1 MVKKMSKSKTPQ
13 KSQRSKAEREWQLS
27 QLRQDAE
34 FNQWI
39 TRKYHLTAIQ
49 LETLFKA
56 GYVKIKN
63 NETVSARQMV
73 EYYQEEQNV
82 KDSINELD
90 TQDVDV
96 DDLRTK
102 INDRISVLK
111 ATSMINQK
119 EHLKSLMGLKL
130 VVLGTILTIG
140 VCKKLS
146 KDAKDEI
153 ARQKELNS
161 QLVAKPQAKSKKQ
174 KAFDL
179 GHKSHNIWD
188 SKWIKKQIY
197 ENTKNQNF
205 SDAIWTDIDQ
215 LKARLDSVLVRSI
228 ASGESNQKIAT
239 QFTDLV
245 RKNIENQKYVTER
258 VARTESAKVEYQVQ
272 WSLAKS
278 QGYKYVQWHAEPEA
292 CHTCRDIANDN
303 PTKYGEGIYPINDVP
318 DIPLHP
324 NGRCS
329 ISAYYPDEE

>member
-1 MVKKMSKSKTPQ
+1 MMSK
-13 KSQRSKAEREWQLS
+13 RSKAEREWQLN
-27 QLRQDAE
+27 QLKQDEE
-34 FNQWI
+34 FNKWVA
-39 TRKYHLTAIQ
+39 RKYNLTAIQ

-102 INDRISVLK
+102 INDRVSVLK

-130 VVLGTILTIG
+130 VLLGTILTVG

-153 ARQKELNS
+153 TRQKGLND
-161 QLVAKPQAKSKKQ
+161 QLVAKHKDKPKKR
-174 KAFDL
+174 KAF
-179 GHKSHNIWD
+179 GFFHKSHDIWD
-188 SKWIKKQIY
+188 SRWIKKQIY
-197 ENTKNQNF
+197 ENTKRQNF
-205 SDAIWTDIDQ
+205 SDAIWSDIDQ

-228 ASGESNQKIAT
+228 ANGESNQKTAT

-245 RKNIENQKYVTER
+245 RKDIENQKYVTER
-258 VARTESAKVEYQVQ
+258 VARTESAKVEFQVQ

-278 QGYKYVQWHAEPEA
+278 QGFKYVQWHAEPEA
-292 CHTCRDIANDN
+292 CFTCNNIANDN
-303 PTKYGEGIYPINDVP
+303 PTKYGEGVYPINDVP
-318 DIPLHP
+318 DIPVHP
-324 NGRCS
+324 NCRCS
-329 ISAYYPDEE
+329 ISTYYPDKE

>member
-1 MVKKMSKSKTPQ
+1 MNKSKTPQ
-13 KSQRSKAEREWQLS
+13 KSKRSKTEREWQLS

-49 LETLFKA
+49 LESLFNA

-82 KDSINELD
+82 KDSISELD
-90 TQDVDV
+90 TQSVDV

-102 INDRISVLK
+102 INDRVSVLK

-130 VVLGTILTIG
+130 VVLGAVLTVG

-153 ARQKELNS
+153 ARQKGLNS
-161 QLVAKPQAKSKKQ
+161 QLVAKPTAKSKKR
-174 KAFDL
+174 KAF
-179 GHKSHNIWD
+179 GFVHKSHDIWD
-188 SKWIKKQIY
+188 SKWIKRQIY
-197 ENTKNQNF
+197 ENTKRQNF

-245 RKNIENQKYVTER
+245 RKGIENQTYVTER
-258 VARTESAKVEYQVQ
+258 VARTESAKVEFQVQ
-272 WSLAKS
+272 HMMAKE
-278 QGYKYVQWHAEPEA
+278 QGFHYVKWHAEPSA
-292 CHTCRDIANDN
+292 CKTCRDISEEQ
-303 PTKYGEGIYPINDVP
+303 PTKYDAGVYRLSDVP
-318 DIPLHP
+318 VIPIHP
-324 NGRCS
+324 NCRCS
-329 ISAYYPDEE
+329 ISAYYTKEI